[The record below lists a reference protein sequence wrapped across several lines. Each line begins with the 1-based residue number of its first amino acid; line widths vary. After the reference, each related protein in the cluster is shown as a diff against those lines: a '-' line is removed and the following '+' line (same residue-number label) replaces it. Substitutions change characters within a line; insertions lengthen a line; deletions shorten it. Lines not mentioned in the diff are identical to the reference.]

1 MAPRSQEP
9 QVIIQQDKK
18 YIATITFTVDTK
30 DKGTIC
36 YIFEGNRNSIS
47 QMATEQFQKDFPI
60 EGIGM
65 TISVAEVKDESLQK
79 ATDKKKILKLIE
91 RYLNYQDDRGN
102 NKKIKFMGELTPINK
117 IKEYYGFTIKETKAP
132 IIEETPIMKVPQM
145 PKQEKV
151 AATVKATVKSW
162 FCEYNIKLGT
172 EKFRKGTKI
181 DGADNEV
188 DARKQLDVYIK
199 RTFSKIR
206 SITKVSIKEW
216 EGESDFSEEII
227 ESLPKAKEILQ
238 PKIETSK
245 RTLDDIIKTEFE
257 EDMLNERVFL
267 VVLKHG
273 KIKPKDFEN
282 DFFVKKD
289 EGQTDE
295 ELFQEFKSDCP
306 GLKRKHVGI
315 RRGTFKQVLTTN
327 FYKKILMGKDFSERI
342 EKGELGIEALNE
354 IIQTTYETVVTELD
368 TKSTIEDK
376 TADWFTTMTTVLPI
390 SIALL
395 AEIIKNKK

>member
-36 YIFEGNRNSIS
+36 YIFEGSKNSIS

-132 IIEETPIMKVPQM
+132 IIEETPIIKVPQM

-172 EKFRKGTKI
+172 ERFRKGTKI

-188 DARKQLDVYIK
+188 DARKQLDIYIK
-199 RTFSKIR
+199 RTFTKIR

-227 ESLPKAKEILQ
+227 ENIPKAKEILQ

-354 IIQTTYETVVTELD
+354 IMEEQIEKA
-368 TKSTIEDK
+368 KSTSPSNSLVNLILDK
-376 TADWFTTMTTVLPI
+376 MWDDLTA
-390 SIALL
+390 
-395 AEIIKNKK
+395 

>member
-18 YIATITFTVDTK
+18 YIATITFTVDNK

-91 RYLNYQDDRGN
+91 RYLNYQDDRGD
-102 NKKIKFMGELTPINK
+102 NKKLKFMGELTPINK

-188 DARKQLDVYIK
+188 DARKQLDIYIK
-199 RTFSKIR
+199 RTFTKIR

-227 ESLPKAKEILQ
+227 ENLPKAKEILQ
-238 PKIETSK
+238 PKIETDK

-257 EDMLNERVFL
+257 EDMLNERVLL

-342 EKGELGIEALNE
+342 EKGKLGIEALNE
-354 IIQTTYETVVTELD
+354 IMEEQIEKAKGTSPSDSLVNLILD
-368 TKSTIEDK
+368 KMWDDL
-376 TADWFTTMTTVLPI
+376 TA
-390 SIALL
+390 
-395 AEIIKNKK
+395 

>member
-36 YIFEGNRNSIS
+36 YIFEGSKNSIS

-117 IKEYYGFTIKETKAP
+117 IKEYYGFTIKESKAP

-172 EKFRKGTKI
+172 ERFRKGTKI

-188 DARKQLDVYIK
+188 DARKQLDIYIK
-199 RTFSKIR
+199 RTFTKIR

-354 IIQTTYETVVTELD
+354 IMEEQIEKAKGTSPSDSLVNLILD
-368 TKSTIEDK
+368 KMWDDL
-376 TADWFTTMTTVLPI
+376 TA
-390 SIALL
+390 
-395 AEIIKNKK
+395 

>member
-18 YIATITFTVDTK
+18 YIATITFTVDNK

-36 YIFEGNRNSIS
+36 YIFEGSRNSIS

-65 TISVAEVKDESLQK
+65 TINVAEVKDESLQK

-91 RYLNYQDDRGN
+91 RYLNYQDDRGD
-102 NKKIKFMGELTPINK
+102 NKKLKFMGELTSINK

-151 AATVKATVKSW
+151 VATVKATVKSW

-188 DARKQLDVYIK
+188 DARKQLDIYIK
-199 RTFSKIR
+199 RTFTKIR

-227 ESLPKAKEILQ
+227 ENLPKAKEILQ
-238 PKIETSK
+238 PKIETDK

-342 EKGELGIEALNE
+342 EKGKLGIEALNE
-354 IIQTTYETVVTELD
+354 IMEEQIEKAKGTSPSDSLVNLILD
-368 TKSTIEDK
+368 KMWDDL
-376 TADWFTTMTTVLPI
+376 TA
-390 SIALL
+390 
-395 AEIIKNKK
+395 

>member
-9 QVIIQQDKK
+9 QVTIQQDKK

-36 YIFEGNRNSIS
+36 YIFEGSKNSIS

-227 ESLPKAKEILQ
+227 ENLPKAKEILQ
-238 PKIETSK
+238 PKIETGK

-354 IIQTTYETVVTELD
+354 IMEEQIEKAKGTSPSDSLVNLILD
-368 TKSTIEDK
+368 KMWDDL
-376 TADWFTTMTTVLPI
+376 TA
-390 SIALL
+390 
-395 AEIIKNKK
+395 

>member
-36 YIFEGNRNSIS
+36 YIFEGSKNSIS

-172 EKFRKGTKI
+172 ERFRKGTKI

-188 DARKQLDVYIK
+188 DARKQLDIYIK
-199 RTFSKIR
+199 RTFTKIR

-227 ESLPKAKEILQ
+227 ENLPKAKEILQ

-354 IIQTTYETVVTELD
+354 IMEEQ
-368 TKSTIEDK
+368 IEKAKGTSPSDSLVNLILNK
-376 TADWFTTMTTVLPI
+376 MWDDLTA
-390 SIALL
+390 
-395 AEIIKNKK
+395 

>member
-91 RYLNYQDDRGN
+91 RYLNYQDDRGD
-102 NKKIKFMGELTPINK
+102 NKKLKFMGELTPINK

-188 DARKQLDVYIK
+188 DARKQLDIYIK
-199 RTFSKIR
+199 RTFTKIR

-227 ESLPKAKEILQ
+227 ENLPKAKEILQ
-238 PKIETSK
+238 PKIETDK

-257 EDMLNERVFL
+257 EDMLNERVLL

-342 EKGELGIEALNE
+342 EKGKLGIEALNE
-354 IIQTTYETVVTELD
+354 IMEEQIEKAKGTSPSDSLVNLILD
-368 TKSTIEDK
+368 KMWDDL
-376 TADWFTTMTTVLPI
+376 TA
-390 SIALL
+390 
-395 AEIIKNKK
+395 

>member
-36 YIFEGNRNSIS
+36 YIFEGSKNSIS

-172 EKFRKGTKI
+172 ERFRKGTKI

-188 DARKQLDVYIK
+188 DARKQLDIYIK
-199 RTFSKIR
+199 RTFTKIR

-354 IIQTTYETVVTELD
+354 IMEEQIEKA
-368 TKSTIEDK
+368 KSTSPSNSLVNLILDK
-376 TADWFTTMTTVLPI
+376 MWDDLTA
-390 SIALL
+390 
-395 AEIIKNKK
+395 

>member
-188 DARKQLDVYIK
+188 DARKQLDIYIK
-199 RTFSKIR
+199 RTFTKIR

-238 PKIETSK
+238 PKIETGK

-354 IIQTTYETVVTELD
+354 IMEEQIEKAKGTSPSDSLVNLILD
-368 TKSTIEDK
+368 KMWDDL
-376 TADWFTTMTTVLPI
+376 TA
-390 SIALL
+390 
-395 AEIIKNKK
+395 

>member
-36 YIFEGNRNSIS
+36 YIFEGSKNSIS

-117 IKEYYGFTIKETKAP
+117 IKEYYGFTIKEAKAP

-151 AATVKATVKSW
+151 AATMKATVKSW

-172 EKFRKGTKI
+172 ERFRKGTKI

-188 DARKQLDVYIK
+188 DARKQLDIYIK
-199 RTFSKIR
+199 RTFTKIR

-354 IIQTTYETVVTELD
+354 IMEEQIEKAKGTSPSDSLVNLILD
-368 TKSTIEDK
+368 KMWDDL
-376 TADWFTTMTTVLPI
+376 TA
-390 SIALL
+390 
-395 AEIIKNKK
+395 

>member
-36 YIFEGNRNSIS
+36 YIFEGKRNSIS

-172 EKFRKGTKI
+172 ERFRKGTKI

-188 DARKQLDVYIK
+188 DARKQLDIYIK
-199 RTFSKIR
+199 RTFTKIR

-216 EGESDFSEEII
+216 EGEADFSEEII

-354 IIQTTYETVVTELD
+354 IMEEQIEKAKGTSPSNSLVNLILD
-368 TKSTIEDK
+368 KMWDDL
-376 TADWFTTMTTVLPI
+376 TA
-390 SIALL
+390 
-395 AEIIKNKK
+395 

>member
-36 YIFEGNRNSIS
+36 YIFEGNKNSIS

-172 EKFRKGTKI
+172 ERFRKGTKI

-188 DARKQLDVYIK
+188 DARKQLDIYIK
-199 RTFSKIR
+199 RTFTKIR

-227 ESLPKAKEILQ
+227 ENLPKAKEILQ

-354 IIQTTYETVVTELD
+354 IMEEQIEKAKGTSPSDSLVNLILD
-368 TKSTIEDK
+368 KMWDDL
-376 TADWFTTMTTVLPI
+376 TA
-390 SIALL
+390 
-395 AEIIKNKK
+395 

>member
-172 EKFRKGTKI
+172 ERFRKGTKI

-188 DARKQLDVYIK
+188 DARKQLDIYIK
-199 RTFSKIR
+199 RTFTKIR

-216 EGESDFSEEII
+216 DGESDFSEEII

-342 EKGELGIEALNE
+342 EKGKLGIEALNE
-354 IIQTTYETVVTELD
+354 IMEEQIEKAKGTSPSDSLVNLILD
-368 TKSTIEDK
+368 KMWDDLS
-376 TADWFTTMTTVLPI
+376 A
-390 SIALL
+390 
-395 AEIIKNKK
+395 

>member
-18 YIATITFTVDTK
+18 YIATITFTVDNK

-36 YIFEGNRNSIS
+36 YIFEGKRNSIS

-65 TISVAEVKDESLQK
+65 TINVAEVKDESLQK
-79 ATDKKKILKLIE
+79 ATERKKILKLID
-91 RYLNYQDDRGN
+91 RYLNFQDSRGE
-102 NKKIKFMGELTPINK
+102 NKKLNFMGELTPINK
-117 IKEYYGFTIKETKAP
+117 IKEYYGFTIKETKVP
-132 IIEETPIMKVPQM
+132 IIEETPIMEVPQM

-188 DARKQLDVYIK
+188 DARKQLDIYIK
-199 RTFSKIR
+199 RTFAKIR

-227 ESLPKAKEILQ
+227 ENLPKAKEILQ
-238 PKIETSK
+238 PKIETDK

-342 EKGELGIEALNE
+342 EKGKLGIEALNE
-354 IIQTTYETVVTELD
+354 IMGEQIEKAKGTTPSDSLVNSILD
-368 TKSTIEDK
+368 KMWDDL
-376 TADWFTTMTTVLPI
+376 TA
-390 SIALL
+390 
-395 AEIIKNKK
+395 

>member
-36 YIFEGNRNSIS
+36 YIFEGSKNSIS

-172 EKFRKGTKI
+172 ERFRKGTKI

-188 DARKQLDVYIK
+188 DARKQLDIYIK
-199 RTFSKIR
+199 RTFTKIR

-227 ESLPKAKEILQ
+227 ENLPKAKEILQ
-238 PKIETSK
+238 PKIETGK

-354 IIQTTYETVVTELD
+354 IMEEQIEKAKGTSPSDSLVNLILD
-368 TKSTIEDK
+368 KMWDDL
-376 TADWFTTMTTVLPI
+376 TA
-390 SIALL
+390 
-395 AEIIKNKK
+395 

>member
-36 YIFEGNRNSIS
+36 YIFEGSKNSIS

-132 IIEETPIMKVPQM
+132 IIEETPIMEVPQM

-172 EKFRKGTKI
+172 ERFRKGTKI
-181 DGADNEV
+181 DDADNEV
-188 DARKQLDVYIK
+188 DARKQLDIYIK
-199 RTFSKIR
+199 RTFTKIR

-216 EGESDFSEEII
+216 DGESDFSEEII

-354 IIQTTYETVVTELD
+354 IMEEQIEKAKGTSPSDSLVNLILD
-368 TKSTIEDK
+368 KMWDDL
-376 TADWFTTMTTVLPI
+376 TA
-390 SIALL
+390 
-395 AEIIKNKK
+395 